1 MTKLPVAV
9 IGAGPVGLAAAARLL
24 ERGLEPVV
32 LEAGPAAGHAVAQW
46 AHVRMFSPWS
56 FNIDAAARKLL
67 EATDWVAPKATRA
80 PTGAELLEHYIRP
93 LAATPELAPR
103 IRYGARVEAVA
114 RATRDKLRDDGRD
127 EPFAVRYRKSGK
139 LETLAASAVIDTSGT
154 WFSPNPLGANGLAVD
169 GEENCA
175 AAIATGI
182 PDVRGVDR
190 PLYEGRTTLVV
201 GGGHSA
207 INALLD
213 LVSLRKSHPGTRIL
227 WGIRRPDA
235 GRAVGGG
242 AADALPERGALGTR
256 LAAALADGDVELIAS
271 FAVER
276 LARDGDRIAV
286 DARTGGRPV
295 KLSVDR
301 IVATTGFRPDLALM
315 REVRVALDP
324 ALECPSALAPL
335 IDPNLHSCGTVRP
348 HGAAVLAHPDKD
360 FYIAGMKSYGR
371 APTFLLATGH
381 EQVRSIAAALAGDMA
396 ASARVELDL
405 PETGV
410 CSVGVRE
417 ETEVAIAAT
426 AGGGCCGGPAP
437 AASGSCCVTDVE
449 AKAVGK
455 TGCGCS

>member
-1 MTKLPVAV
+1 
-9 IGAGPVGLAAAARLL
+9 
-24 ERGLEPVV
+24 
-32 LEAGPAAGHAVAQW
+32 
-46 AHVRMFSPWS
+46 MFSPWS

-127 EPFAVRYRKSGK
+127 EPFAVRYRKDGR
-139 LETLAASAVIDTSGT
+139 LETLAASAVIDASGT

-256 LAAALADGDVELIAS
+256 LATALAAGDIELIPS

-381 EQVRSIAAALAGDMA
+381 EQVRSIAAALAGDKE
-396 ASARVELDL
+396 ASERVELA
-405 PETGV
+405 
-410 CSVGVRE
+410 CRR
-417 ETEVAIAAT
+417 
-426 AGGGCCGGPAP
+426 PACARSP
-437 AASGSCCVTDVE
+437 C
-449 AKAVGK
+449 AK
-455 TGCGCS
+455 

>member
-1 MTKLPVAV
+1 VRRHRSGRHSPHLDQPRVA
-9 IGAGPVGLAAAARLL
+9 
-24 ERGLEPVV
+24 RGNLD
-32 LEAGPAAGHAVAQW
+32 G
-46 AHVRMFSPWS
+46 
-56 FNIDAAARKLL
+56 
-67 EATDWVAPKATRA
+67 
-80 PTGAELLEHYIRP
+80 
-93 LAATPELAPR
+93 ELA
-103 IRYGARVEAVA
+103 VL
-114 RATRDKLRDDGRD
+114 DHH
-127 EPFAVRYRKSGK
+127 
-139 LETLAASAVIDTSGT
+139 
-154 WFSPNPLGANGLAVD
+154 
-169 GEENCA
+169 
-175 AAIATGI
+175 
-182 PDVRGVDR
+182 DR
-190 PLYEGRTTLVV
+190 PLGEV
-201 GGGHSA
+201 
-207 INALLD
+207 
-213 LVSLRKSHPGTRIL
+213 
-227 WGIRRPDA
+227 
-235 GRAVGGG
+235 
-242 AADALPERGALGTR
+242 PERGALGTR

-295 KLSVDR
+295 KLSVER
-301 IVATTGFRPDLALM
+301 IVASTGFRPDLDLL

-437 AASGSCCVTDVE
+437 AASGSCCVADVE